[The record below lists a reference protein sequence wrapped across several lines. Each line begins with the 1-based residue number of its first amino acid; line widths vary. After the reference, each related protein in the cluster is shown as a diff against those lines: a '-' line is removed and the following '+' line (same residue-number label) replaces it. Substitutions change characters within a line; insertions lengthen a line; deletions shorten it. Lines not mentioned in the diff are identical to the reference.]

1 MVVAAAGRATVH
13 VIGAGL
19 AGLSAA
25 TAAAAAGARVV
36 IYEGARQAGGRCRSY
51 FDARLGLTIDNGNH
65 FVAAGNHAVNAYL
78 ARIGASDRL
87 AGEADARFDF
97 VDLRSG
103 ARWALRPNAGRLPWW
118 VLTRTRRVPGSR
130 AGDYL
135 RLAGLLRAGP
145 QAALGDVIPTAGPL
159 WDNLLDTFF
168 RSALNT
174 PPDQASARLA
184 GAIVRE
190 TILAGGDATRPRY
203 AVPTLA
209 AAFVDPALAW
219 LAANGGEVRLGARV
233 KALSRDDASG
243 RVTALQLGD
252 ASIAVGAD
260 DTVIVATPPWIAAEL
275 LPGLT
280 VPTEFHAIV
289 NAHFAHPAPPGV
301 PAILAV
307 LGGTAEWLV
316 AHPDRISVT
325 VSAAD
330 ALADVDRATIA
341 ATLWADIERAYDFT
355 APMPRF
361 QIIKELRATFAATP
375 EQDARRPVA
384 HTATANLF
392 LAGDWTQTGLPAT
405 IEGAIRSGVTAAGL
419 AGAHQRL

>member
-1 MVVAAAGRATVH
+1 MTVH

-25 TAAAAAGARVV
+25 TTAAASGARVV
-36 IYEGARQAGGRCRSY
+36 VYDGARQAGGRCRSY
-51 FDARLGLTIDNGNH
+51 FDGGLGLTIDNGNH
-65 FVAAGNHAVNAYL
+65 FVAAGNRAVNAYL
-78 ARIGASDRL
+78 ARLGATDRL
-87 AGEADARFDF
+87 AGEATARFDF

-118 VLTRTRRVPGSR
+118 VLRAGRRVPGSR
-130 AGDYL
+130 AAEYL
-135 RLAGLLRAGP
+135 RLAALLRASP
-145 QAALGDVIPTAGPL
+145 DATLGATIPTAGPL
-159 WDNLLDTFF
+159 WNGLLDTFF

-174 PPDQASARLA
+174 PPREASARLA

-209 AAFVDPALAW
+209 AAFVDPALAY
-219 LAANGGEVRLGARV
+219 LAAHGGAVRLATRV
-233 KALSRDDASG
+233 RAIVRDGD
-243 RVTALQLGD
+243 RVTALRLGD
-252 ASIAVGAD
+252 GEVAVGAGD
-260 DTVIVATPPWIAAEL
+260 AVIVATPPWIAAEL

-280 VPTEFHAIV
+280 VPDAFHAIV
-289 NAHFAHPAPPGV
+289 NAHFAHPPPPGV

-330 ALADVDRATIA
+330 DLAATERGAIA
-341 ATLWADIERAYDFT
+341 ATLWGDIQAAYGVT
-355 APMPRF
+355 APLPPF

-375 EQDARRPVA
+375 AQDARRPGA
-384 HTATANLF
+384 ATDAANLF
-392 LAGDWTQTGLPAT
+392 LAGDWTATGLPAT
-405 IEGAIRSGVTAAGL
+405 IEGAIRSGETAAGL
-419 AGAHQRL
+419 ARAPHRL

>member
-1 MVVAAAGRATVH
+1 MTVH

-25 TAAAAAGARVV
+25 TAAAERGERTVV
-36 IYEGARQAGGRCRSY
+36 YDAARQAGGRCRSY
-51 FDARLGLTIDNGNH
+51 HDATLGLTIDNGNH
-65 FVAAGNHAVNAYL
+65 FVAAGNHAVNTYL

-87 AGEADARFDF
+87 AGEAAARFDF
-97 VDLRSG
+97 VDVRTG
-103 ARWALRPNAGRLPWW
+103 ARWALRPNAGRVPWW
-118 VLTRTRRVPGSR
+118 VLSAARRVPGSR

-135 RLAGLLRAGP
+135 RLAPLLRARP
-145 QAALGDVIPTAGPL
+145 DATLGATTPTAGAL

-174 PPDQASARLA
+174 PPDAASARLA

-190 TILAGGDATRPRY
+190 TIVAGGDAMRPRY
-203 AVPTLA
+203 AMPTLA
-209 AAFVDPALAW
+209 AAFVDPALDY
-219 LAANGGEVRLGARV
+219 LAARGGTVRLATRV
-233 KALSRDDASG
+233 RGIDRDGG
-243 RVTALQLGD
+243 RVTALRLGD
-252 ASIAVGAD
+252 GEVAIAPGDA
-260 DTVIVATPPWIAAEL
+260 VILATPPWIAAGL

-280 VPTEFHAIV
+280 VPDAFHAIV
-289 NAHFAHPAPPGV
+289 NAHFAHAPPPGV

-330 ALADVDRATIA
+330 ALAAVDRAEIA
-341 ATLWADIERAYDFT
+341 ATLWADIQAAYGIT
-355 APMPRF
+355 AALPPF
-361 QIIKELRATFAATP
+361 QVIKELRATFAATP
-375 EQDARRPVA
+375 GQDARRPGA
-384 HTATANLF
+384 ATNSANLF

-419 AGAHQRL
+419 ARGRDAV

>member
-1 MVVAAAGRATVH
+1 MTIH

-25 TAAAAAGARVV
+25 TDLAARGERVV
-36 IYEGARQAGGRCRSY
+36 IHEAARQAGGRCRSY
-51 FDARLGLTIDNGNH
+51 FDAALGMTIDNGNH
-65 FVAAGNHAVNAYL
+65 FVAAGNHAVNTYL

-87 AGEADARFDF
+87 AGQAEARFDF

-103 ARWALRPNAGRLPWW
+103 ARWALRPNAGRVPWW
-118 VLTRTRRVPGSR
+118 VLSAARRVPGTSAR
-130 AGDYL
+130 DYL
-135 RLAGLLRAGP
+135 RLAALLK
-145 QAALGDVIPTAGPL
+145 AAPAATLGEVIPTAGPL
-159 WDNLLDTFF
+159 WDGLLDTFF

-174 PPDQASARLA
+174 PPELGSARLA

-190 TILAGGDATRPRY
+190 TIAAGGDATRPRY

-209 AAFVDPALAW
+209 AAFVDPALAFV
-219 LAANGGEVRLGARV
+219 AANGGEVRLGTRV
-233 KALSRDDASG
+233 RAVERSG
-243 RVTALQLGD
+243 GRATGLRFGD
-252 ASIAVGAD
+252 AVVAIGTR
-260 DTVIVATPPWIAAEL
+260 DTVIVATPPWVAADL

-289 NAHFAHPAPPGV
+289 NAHFAHAPPPGV

-330 ALADVDRATIA
+330 ALAEQPREAIA
-341 ATLWADIERAYDFT
+341 ATLWADIQAAYGFT
-355 APMPRF
+355 APLPPF
-361 QIIKELRATFAATP
+361 QIIKEARATFAATP
-375 EQDARRPVA
+375 AQDALRPGA
-384 HTATANLF
+384 ATADANLF
-392 LAGDWTQTGLPAT
+392 VAGDWTQTGLPAT

-419 AGAHQRL
+419 AVRR